1 MNSANKTTQLA
12 LIGTGSIARHH
23 LETILPH
30 FPDTIIPVVCEP
42 SEKQFDL
49 TRELFGKH
57 QRPIPVNITD
67 LDKLLETYAGKLDAA
82 FINTPHVF
90 HFAQAK
96 ACLEAGVDVLLE
108 KPMVMNG
115 DEAQQLIDV
124 RDATGR
130 LLVVAF
136 QGSLS
141 PQIRQAAKLLRSGEM
156 GKIQN
161 ISATIWQDWQ
171 DIADGTWRAN
181 PAISGGGFLF
191 DSGAHML
198 NTVADLAGEEF
209 QEVAA
214 WLDKRNFEVELN
226 GVVIGRLAS
235 GALVTLNGCGLTIE
249 TCASDI
255 RIFGSEGIIRTSA
268 WGRFLEIQRQGE
280 IEFKKITVPEAKGV
294 WEQFLAVRSGKLE
307 NPSPPEVGLRMARL
321 WDAINKSAAQGGRP
335 VAV

>member
-1 MNSANKTTQLA
+1 MKSSDKAIRLV

-23 LETILPH
+23 LETILPY
-30 FPDTIIPVVCEP
+30 FPNTEIPVVCEP
-42 SEKQFDL
+42 SEKQFEL
-49 TRELFGKH
+49 TTELFEKH
-57 QRPIPVNITD
+57 QRPLPENITD
-67 LDKLLETYAGKLDAA
+67 LDTLLNTFAGKLDAA

-96 ACLEAGVDVLLE
+96 TCLEAGVDVLLE

-115 DEAQQLIDV
+115 DEAQKLIDI
-124 RDATGR
+124 RDATGG

-141 PQIRQAAKLLRSGEM
+141 PQIRYAAKLLRSGEM
-156 GKIQN
+156 GKLQN
-161 ISATIWQDWQ
+161 ISATIWQDWH

-209 QEVAA
+209 REVAA
-214 WLDKRNFEVELN
+214 WLDNRNFEVELS

-280 IEFKKITVPEAKGV
+280 IALKKIELPEARGV
-294 WEQFLAVRSGKLE
+294 WEQFLAVRSGEME

-321 WDAINKSAAQGGRP
+321 WDAINKSASQGGRP